1 MGGGRGHVT
10 LRGGIVGG
18 MDIKDRDRSMI
29 AGAGVSSGCSVE
41 GAEW

>member
-1 MGGGRGHVT
+1 VGGGRGHVT

-18 MDIKDRDRSMI
+18 MDIKDGDRSMI
-29 AGAGVSSGCSVE
+29 AGVVVGCGCSVE